1 MAMVPETILDPHR
14 DGGSVLRACKLLRD
28 DGHGRLIMLNVSEF
42 REGTPLCVNVWLVGA
57 KNSNPAS
64 EVNSACF

>member
-1 MAMVPETILDPHR
+1 MAMVPETILDAHR
-14 DGGSVLRACKLLRD
+14 DGGSVLRACKLPRD
-28 DGHGRLIMLNVSEF
+28 DVSEF

-64 EVNSACF
+64 EVNSSCF